1 MKTLPTIEQL
11 DHDLTPVLRKM
22 EQRGVLLDVKHLQQL
37 AKKLKAE
44 IDEVQAEI
52 WRKAGHE
59 FTIASPRQLAAV
71 LYDELHLDDGEGF
84 FIRKTKSG
92 KSTAHSELAKI
103 ADAHPIIP
111 LILAYREK
119 TKLLS
124 TYVEPLPK
132 QLGEDGRLHTTYRID
147 TAAGRLSSNNPNLQN
162 IPARTE
168 EGMEIRRAFV
178 APKGKQLLVVDYSQI
193 DLRVAAHLSGDPAL
207 CEVFRKGEDIHAA
220 TAEKMNV
227 DRRVAKAI
235 NFGVLYGQAA
245 FGLSEALRISYEEAQ
260 AFIDE
265 YFATYPKL
273 KDWVAS
279 VQQSARDKGYAETL
293 LGRKR
298 YLAEITGKNATLRAF
313 AERVA
318 INHPTQ
324 GTTAEIVGLAMVAI
338 DKEIPES
345 DALMLLQ
352 VHDELVF
359 EISKKTPRATI
370 QKIRDIMES
379 IVELQVPIKTE
390 AKLGP
395 NWAEM
400 KVID

>member
-1 MKTLPTIEQL
+1 MKTLPTIEELDSQL
-11 DHDLTPVLRKM
+11 EPVLRKM
-22 EQRGVLLDVKHLQQL
+22 EQRGVLLDVKHLEIL
-37 AKKLKAE
+37 AGKLKAE
-44 IDEVQAEI
+44 IAELQTQI
-52 WRKAGHE
+52 YRQAGHE

-92 KSTAHSELAKI
+92 KSTAHSELLKFI
-103 ADAHPIIP
+103 DAHPIVS

-147 TAAGRLSSNNPNLQN
+147 TAAGRLSSNNPNVQN
-162 IPARTE
+162 IPARTD
-168 EGMEIRRAFV
+168 EGQEIRRAFV

-207 CEVFRKGEDIHAA
+207 CEVFRTGQDIHAA

-245 FGLSEALRISYEEAQ
+245 FGLSEALRISFEEAQ

-273 KDWVAS
+273 REWVSS
-279 VQQSARDKGYAETL
+279 VQQSARDNGYAETM

-298 YLAEITGKNATLRAF
+298 YLAEINGKNQNLRAF

-338 DKEIPES
+338 DTQIPES

-359 EISKKTPRATI
+359 EISKTAPKAVIEKI
-370 QKIRDIMES
+370 QAIMEGV
-379 IVELQVPIKTE
+379 IELSVPIKTE

-400 KVID
+400 LPV